1 MFKSWCTS
9 AAALGALLVALPTP
23 TGGVRTANEV
33 VHFAISHQD
42 CTSICSDDAVCEVDG
57 KSKFTEQVSTRAVCP
72 YVAAPCACL
81 PSHCALYVLRL
92 YTTPRAL
99 WHAPCILGTDSALS
113 LCTHT
118 GDSRQCREVGPSRNQ
133 ALCLVLSRR
142 VARAAQGRW
151 REVSAVF

>member
-42 CTSICSDDAVCEVDG
+42 CTSICSDYAVCEVDG

-72 YVAAPCACL
+72 YVAAPCVCL
-81 PSHCALYVLRL
+81 PSHCALYVL
-92 YTTPRAL
+92 P
-99 WHAPCILGTDSALS
+99 APIHDAACA
-113 LCTHT
+113 
-118 GDSRQCREVGPSRNQ
+118 
-133 ALCLVLSRR
+133 
-142 VARAAQGRW
+142 VARTVHSWNGQCTLAVHSHRW
-151 REVSAVF
+151 LKAMP